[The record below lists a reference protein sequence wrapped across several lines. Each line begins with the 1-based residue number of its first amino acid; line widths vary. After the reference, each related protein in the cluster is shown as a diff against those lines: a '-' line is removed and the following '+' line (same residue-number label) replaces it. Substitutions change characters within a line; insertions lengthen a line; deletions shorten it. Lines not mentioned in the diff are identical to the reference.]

1 MNNIDKKT
9 VLTRGFFNK
18 CPNCGEGHILHK
30 YITPYKQCAHCSQ
43 DFEALRADDGPAWA
57 TILITGHLTMPFV
70 FWMLEWKLDNLWLE
84 ILLPCLFIVA
94 LSIVILPRAKGMFMS
109 VIWLSQL
116 KETPDDN
123 DQPTVSNS
131 LP

>member
-9 VLTRGFFNK
+9 VLTRAFFNK
-18 CPNCGEGHILHK
+18 CPSCGEGNMLHK
-30 YITPYKQCAHCSQ
+30 YITPHKQCSNCEQ

-70 FWMLEWKLDNLWLE
+70 FWMLEWGLNNIWLE

-94 LSIVILPRAKGMFMS
+94 LSVIILPRAKGIFMAI
-109 VIWLSQL
+109 IWMMHVN
-116 KETPDDN
+116 KEPEDE
-123 DQPTVSNS
+123 DQPTTLNS